1 MASDQLYL
9 DKWPM
14 EHDLE
19 ILDINRDLLIVW
31 QVIKEVQIT
40 KQHQEKDR
48 MRRKNILEGSS
59 NEDTL
64 SLIGRTWWENVS
76 L

>member
-9 DKWPM
+9 DKWSM

-59 NEDTL
+59 NEDAL
-64 SLIGRTWWENVS
+64 SLIGRTWWGNVS